1 MDISGYQNVDLCS
14 DSIFALLGS
23 KIHYG
28 IINENATRLDVP
40 GTCLQYQ
47 NYFVFIAISPCHF
60 KSSGLL
66 YNEQKF
72 QNVCDGSMYSMS
84 T

>member
-1 MDISGYQNVDLCS
+1 MDFSGYQNVDLCS

-47 NYFVFIAISPCHF
+47 NYFVFIAISSCHF

-66 YNEQKF
+66 YNE
-72 QNVCDGSMYSMS
+72 
-84 T
+84 

>member
-1 MDISGYQNVDLCS
+1 MYISGYQNVDLCS

-28 IINENATRLDVP
+28 IIDENATWLDVP
-40 GTCLQYQ
+40 GTCLQYK
-47 NYFVFIAISPCHF
+47 NYSIFIAISSCHF

-66 YNEQKF
+66 YNE
-72 QNVCDGSMYSMS
+72 
-84 T
+84 